1 MNEIVAEPKKRLRPR
16 LVLASKSPARK
27 ATLLAAGV
35 DPIVRVSGVD
45 EEAVVA
51 DLQSARGGEASPAE
65 IVCAQAAAKALEVAS
80 SFAAE
85 LNDANDTAA
94 ETGYAHL
101 ADDDATDA
109 CNDCLENSDTDK
121 ASAAQLTNH
130 ATSEAGG
137 VYLVIGCDSMLEIG
151 GRMVGKPLTP
161 EVARERIR
169 EMRGTDGTLWTGHS
183 LVPVRVSLSGEWTID
198 SPLTQA
204 ASTIVHFGQITDR
217 EIDAYVATGE
227 PLEVAGSFTIDAL
240 GGPFVEGVTGD
251 PHAVVGI
258 SLPLLKKL
266 TDQAGVFWPDFW
278 TND

>member
-1 MNEIVAEPKKRLRPR
+1 MTEPKERPRPR
-16 LVLASKSPARK
+16 LILASKSPARR

-51 DLQSARGGEASPAE
+51 ELQSARDGEASPAE
-65 IVCAQAAAKALEVAS
+65 IVCAQAAAKALEVAGD
-80 SFAAE
+80 FVGE
-85 LNDANDTAA
+85 LNDANGNTAETCALSQVNGSTAA
-94 ETGYAHL
+94 AGDICRMGNSPTEASNIYPPNP
-101 ADDDATDA
+101 DAA
-109 CNDCLENSDTDK
+109 EV
-121 ASAAQLTNH
+121 
-130 ATSEAGG
+130 SEI
-137 VYLVIGCDSMLEIG
+137 YLVIGCDSMLEIG

-183 LVPVRVSLSGEWTID
+183 LVPIRAVNGEWVVD

-204 ASTIVHFGQITDR
+204 ASTTVHFGQITDP

-266 TDQAGVFWPDFW
+266 TDKAGVFWPDFW